1 MSEADPRQR
10 SRTIRARL
18 LVVGGGSQLAELA
31 TVARRSV
38 AHVSEVSEL
47 YDALDE
53 CNKATAREPIAAV
66 ILSPDCDGYD
76 ARAVA
81 DAFARIDPALP
92 LILAVT
98 AEQEELTAEST
109 REGFEDSL
117 LLPVREN
124 DLAEL
129 LADLGIAD
137 RKPPRKESERE
148 TPPTTLPPQLNVME
162 LQVERAQERVHQQPP
177 DVQPTVPPVAPQAGG
192 AAGAKQPAPPR
203 KDLERKD
210 FERKDLERKDLERKE
225 SDRKELDPAPREQ
238 SRAPRPAF
246 QMPIS
251 GTTQPAHAADAP
263 PSDLD
268 LVRAVTAGH
277 DVHNAA
283 LRVLR
288 HHLGSTDVRFV
299 AEARPG
305 EEDAVEID
313 RRGLRQVHVR
323 NDAGHSYG
331 VLLSRSIDETKL
343 QAWATWLAH
352 WLALDEQHHELRRLA
367 WTDELTGAG
376 NRRAFEKLLADTI
389 KSARAERRELSL
401 MFFDIDDFKQY
412 NDMHGH
418 ETGDEVLREIVE
430 LVRCCIR
437 RGDHVFR
444 IGGDEF
450 VVLFCDPAGPRA
462 GGTLLP
468 ESVESIARRFQ
479 SAVCK
484 LSLPQLGLDGPGTVS
499 ISAGIAAFPWDGDDA
514 ARLLRHADRLAMES
528 KRAGKN
534 VITFGPGM
542 RRSEDQP

>member
-1 MSEADPRQR
+1 MSEPDPRPR

-47 YDALDE
+47 YDAIDE

-76 ARAVA
+76 PRAVA

-137 RKPPRKESERE
+137 RKPPRKESDRD
-148 TPPTTLPPQLNVME
+148 TPPTTLPPPLNVME
-162 LQVERAQERVHQQPP
+162 MQVERAQERVHQQP
-177 DVQPTVPPVAPQAGG
+177 DDAPLTAAPAVSQGSG
-192 AAGAKQPAPPR
+192 APR
-203 KDLERKD
+203 KDLERRD
-210 FERKDLERKDLERKE
+210 SERKDAERRDT
-225 SDRKELDPAPREQ
+225 PPREQ
-238 SRAPRPAF
+238 SRASQQPF
-246 QMPIS
+246 QMPIAAS
-251 GTTQPAHAADAP
+251 TQPAHATDAP

-268 LVRAVTAGH
+268 LVRAVYVGH

-283 LRVLR
+283 MRVLR

-305 EEDAVEID
+305 EEAAVEID

-331 VLLSRSIDETKL
+331 VLLSRSIDEGL
-343 QAWATWLAH
+343 LHAWATWLAH

-462 GGTLLP
+462 GGTLVP

-514 ARLLRHADRLAMES
+514 AKLLRHADKLAMES

-542 RRSEDQP
+542 RRSEDQT